1 MLKLCRTYIKAVGM
15 LNTFIG
21 GAISILPL
29 VITVLTA
36 FEVMM
41 RYFFEKPTIWVW
53 DLNIQLFAVLIMLGG
68 GYTLL
73 HKGHI
78 SVDFFTM
85 NVSAKRKALMD
96 VITSVFFFFSMII
109 MLYCGWEIAWESWIR
124 RETMATLWAPPLYT
138 MKVTIPIGAL
148 LMLLQ
153 GIAKYLADIILL
165 VKGEEILLNE

>member
-1 MLKLCRTYIKAVGM
+1 MEAFVLKLCRTYIKAVGM

-96 VITSVFFFFSMII
+96 VITSVVFFFSMII

-138 MKVTIPIGAL
+138 MKVTSR
-148 LMLLQ
+148 
-153 GIAKYLADIILL
+153 
-165 VKGEEILLNE
+165 EEK